1 MREYLVFTLTST
13 LAAMGGPAGHE
24 RRGSETWPGR
34 SAILGLL
41 AAASGVRRN
50 GDFSALDRLGLAIA
64 VFEQGG
70 HLRDWHTVQTVPT
83 AAVKHPQTRA
93 QALKDAAANR
103 ALKTT
108 ITKRDYRVAPLYGV
122 AVWDGDLDR
131 LRQALEM
138 PVFTLYLGRK
148 CCPLAFPVSPKI
160 VRTDSPATAL
170 THLVL
175 PPWQEKARARFLVS
189 TPEAS
194 HDLKAN
200 RTEMRHDS
208 PIDRKAWHFGL
219 REEAVY
225 GIDIV
230 PGRPE

>member
-1 MREYLVFTLTST
+1 MREYLVFTLTAT

-24 RRGSETWPGR
+24 RRGTETWPGR
-34 SAILGLL
+34 SAVLGIL
-41 AAASGVRRN
+41 AAALGVRRN

-70 HLRDWHTVQTVPT
+70 YLRDWHTVQTVPT
-83 AAVKHPQTRA
+83 AAVKGPQTRA
-93 QALKDAAANR
+93 QALKAASSGN

-122 AVWDGDLDR
+122 AVWDGDLDH
-131 LRQALEM
+131 LRQALET

-148 CCPLAFPVSPKI
+148 SCPLAFPVSPKI
-160 VRTDSPATAL
+160 VRTDDPATAL
-170 THLVL
+170 RNVEL
-175 PPWQEKARARFLVS
+175 PSWCVKTRAEIMVS
-189 TPEAS
+189 SPE
-194 HDLKAN
+194 DLNGLKAKQVH
-200 RTEMRHDS
+200 MRHDD
-208 PIDRKAWHFGL
+208 PIDREAWHFGL

-225 GIDIV
+225 DVNIV

>member
-1 MREYLVFTLTST
+1 MRDYLVFTLTAT

-24 RRGSETWPGR
+24 RRGTETWPGR
-34 SAILGLL
+34 SAILGIL
-41 AAASGVRRN
+41 AAASGVRRH
-50 GDFSALDRLGLAIA
+50 GDFSVLDRLGLAIA

-70 HLRDWHTVQTVPT
+70 YLRDWHTVQTVPT

-93 QALKDAAANR
+93 QALKDAASR
-103 ALKTT
+103 QALKTT

-131 LRQALEM
+131 LCQALKA

-148 CCPLAFPVSPKI
+148 SCPLAFPVSPKI

-170 THLVL
+170 THVEL
-175 PPWQEKARARFLVS
+175 PLWQAKARARILVS
-189 TPEAS
+189 APEAS
-194 HDLKAN
+194 HGLEAM
-200 RTEMRHDS
+200 RIEMRHDN
-208 PIDRKAWHFGL
+208 PIDRETWHFGL
-219 REEAVY
+219 REEAIYEV
-225 GIDIV
+225 DII